1 MDRRGAE
8 LKVGIAVIFALV
20 VLIGGIVWIK
30 GFEVAR
36 QRYTVR
42 VAFDEVGGLSE
53 GDPVTVHGVT
63 KGSVKNIELGRAQVY
78 VDISMEKGIVISD
91 DTEFTIR
98 NIGLMGE
105 KYVAV
110 RLGKSQRR
118 VPRGQILHG
127 IYESGVPEVV
137 GELGVALREFERT
150 VSAVRNV
157 VEEIEKEGEIRGTL
171 EDLRAVSSEMKGTI
185 EENRDNLRAAVENMK
200 YASEKLRQF
209 VEARGPEIDNTV
221 SRLTATSESIAE
233 LTGQLETLSN
243 SMEIVLRKV
252 EKGEGSLGKL
262 VNDESLYKEMKT
274 TLEETRALVAD
285 IKQHPKRYLK
295 FSLF

>member
-30 GFEVAR
+30 GFQLAR
-36 QRYTVR
+36 QSYLVR

-63 KGSVKNIELGRAQVY
+63 KGSVKNVELGKAQVY
-78 VDISMEKGIVISD
+78 VDISMEKSIVITD
-91 DTEFTIR
+91 DTQFVIR

-110 RLGKSQRR
+110 KLGKSPQR
-118 VPRGQILHG
+118 VTEGQILRG

-137 GELGVALREFERT
+137 GELGVALKEFERT
-150 VSAVRNV
+150 VSTVRNV
-157 VEEIEKEGEIRGTL
+157 VEEIEKEGKIRGTF
-171 EDLRAVSSEMKGTI
+171 EDLRAFSSEMRGAI
-185 EENRDNLRAAVENMK
+185 EDNRDDLRSAIEDMR
-200 YASEKLRQF
+200 YASEKLKQF
-209 VEARGPEIDNTV
+209 VQVRGPEIDNTV
-221 SRLTATSESIAE
+221 SRLNTTSESIEE
-233 LTGQLETLSN
+233 LVGQLETLSN
-243 SMEIVLRKV
+243 SMELLLKKV
-252 EKGEGSLGKL
+252 ERGEGSLGKL
-262 VNDESLYKEMKT
+262 VNDESLYEEMKT
-274 TLEETRALVAD
+274 TLEDTRALIAD
-285 IKQHPKRYLK
+285 IKLHPKRYLK

>member
-20 VLIGGIVWIK
+20 ALIGGIVWIK
-30 GFEVAR
+30 GFKVAR
-36 QRYTVR
+36 QSYSVR
-42 VAFDEVGGLSE
+42 IAFDEVGGLSE

-63 KGSVKNIELGRAQVY
+63 KGSVKNVELGKAQVF
-78 VDISMEKGIVISD
+78 VDISMDKGIVITE
-91 DTEFTIR
+91 DTEVVIR

-110 RLGKSQRR
+110 RLGKSQQR
-118 VPRGQILHG
+118 VREGQILHG

-150 VSAVRNV
+150 VSKVRGV
-157 VEEIEKEGEIRGTL
+157 VEEIEKEGKIRGTF
-171 EDLRAVSSEMKGTI
+171 EDLRVFSSEMRGAI
-185 EENRDNLRAAVENMK
+185 EENRDNLRVAIEDMR
-200 YASEKLRQF
+200 YASEKLKQF
-209 VEARGPEIDNTV
+209 VQVRGPEIDNSV
-221 SRLTATSESIAE
+221 SRLTTTSESLEE
-233 LTGQLETLSN
+233 LVGQLETLSN

-262 VNDESLYKEMKT
+262 VNDDSLYKEMKT
-274 TLEETRALVAD
+274 TLEDTRALIAD
-285 IKQHPKRYLK
+285 IKLHPKRYLK